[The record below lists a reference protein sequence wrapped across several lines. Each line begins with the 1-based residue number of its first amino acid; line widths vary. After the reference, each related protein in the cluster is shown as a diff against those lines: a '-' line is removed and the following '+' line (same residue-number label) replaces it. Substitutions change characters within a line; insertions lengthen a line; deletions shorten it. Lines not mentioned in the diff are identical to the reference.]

1 MAGRTLRADER
12 GSITAEFAITVPAVL
27 VVLAVIVGGV
37 QLAGQ
42 QAGLTALAGDLAR
55 LEARGDSALAAARR
69 QNFTGNPVIER
80 RETGGVLCVTAR
92 ASPRTGMLAAVTI
105 EAAGCAAISAP
116 TERFE

>member
-1 MAGRTLRADER
+1 MAGRSLRADER

-55 LEARGDSALAAARR
+55 LEARGDSALAAARLR
-69 QNFTGNPVIER
+69 SFGGQPVVER
-80 RETGGVLCVTAR
+80 HETGGVLCVTAR
-92 ASPRTGMLAAVTI
+92 ASPRSGLLAAVTVT
-105 EAAGCAAISAP
+105 ASGCAAISEP
-116 TERFE
+116 TEWVE